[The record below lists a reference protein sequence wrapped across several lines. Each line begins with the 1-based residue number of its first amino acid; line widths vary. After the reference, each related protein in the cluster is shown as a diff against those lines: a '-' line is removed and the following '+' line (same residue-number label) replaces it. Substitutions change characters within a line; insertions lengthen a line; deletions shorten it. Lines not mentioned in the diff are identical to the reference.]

1 MATCS
6 GLHEIHAL
14 LGRLA
19 VVVGHGVKLRMWK
32 CYRDG

>member
-1 MATCS
+1 MATWS

-19 VVVGHGVKLRMWK
+19 VVVGHEGKVAYVEVL
-32 CYRDG
+32 